1 MQTNTRLTTLAA
13 CIAMLGIA
21 PATAADNTANTAAT
35 PAGSAALDA
44 VIVKGGKNK
53 GGCTR

>member
-1 MQTNTRLTTLAA
+1 MQTNIRLTTLAA
-13 CIAMLGIA
+13 CIAMLGI
-21 PATAADNTANTAAT
+21 TQTQAADNMANTAAT
-35 PAGSAALDA
+35 PAESAALDA

>member
-1 MQTNTRLTTLAA
+1 
-13 CIAMLGIA
+13 MLGAA
-21 PATAADNTANTAAT
+21 PAPAADNTANTAAT
-35 PAGSAALDA
+35 PAESATLDA